1 MQIDAAG
8 VITWTPTES
17 DGPATNLV
25 ETAVIDPLN
34 PALAA
39 TNAFALIVA
48 EVNVAP
54 VLPSQTNR
62 AGAYAVTLSV
72 TNTATDADL
81 PANTLI
87 YALETAPAGAAID
100 TNGVI
105 TWTPEIGQVN
115 TTNVIETVV
124 TDNGTPALS
133 ATNSFSV
140 MVPDIAT
147 VPSLP
152 VQTDRIVD
160 ELTSLTI
167 TNAATHP
174 RAVNYVLV
182 SAPVGMQIDAAGVI
196 TWTPTESDGPA
207 TNLVETAVI
216 DPLNTALAATNAFTL
231 IVAEVNVAP
240 VLPSQTNRAGAYAV
254 TLSVTNTATDA
265 DLPVNSLAYSLL
277 NAPAGAAI
285 DANGVIAWTPAVG
298 QADTTNLVQ
307 TVVTDIGVPPLSAT
321 NSFLVI
327 VAPAPST
334 EPPVFTSITVA
345 EGAAILTW
353 TSVSNRNYRLEYKG
367 NLDATTWTTVV
378 PDIPSAGATTT
389 STNAVGGASMRF
401 YRVSLVP

>member
-1 MQIDAAG
+1 L
-8 VITWTPTES
+8 
-17 DGPATNLV
+17 N
-25 ETAVIDPLN
+25 TAW
-34 PALAA
+34 AA

-54 VLPSQTNR
+54 VLPVQTNHN
-62 AGAYAVTLSV
+62 ASV
-72 TNTATDADL
+72 DVA
-81 PANTLI
+81 
-87 YALETAPAGAAID
+87 
-100 TNGVI
+100 
-105 TWTPEIGQVN
+105 
-115 TTNVIETVV
+115 
-124 TDNGTPALS
+124 
-133 ATNSFSV
+133 FS
-140 MVPDIAT
+140 
-147 VPSLP
+147 
-152 VQTDRIVD
+152 
-160 ELTSLTI
+160 I
-167 TNAATHP
+167 TNA
-174 RAVNYVLV
+174 
-182 SAPVGMQIDAAGVI
+182 
-196 TWTPTESDGPA
+196 
-207 TNLVETAVI
+207 
-216 DPLNTALAATNAFTL
+216 
-231 IVAEVNVAP
+231 
-240 VLPSQTNRAGAYAV
+240 
-254 TLSVTNTATDA
+254 ATDA

-307 TVVTDIGVPPLSAT
+307 TVVTDNGVPPLSAT